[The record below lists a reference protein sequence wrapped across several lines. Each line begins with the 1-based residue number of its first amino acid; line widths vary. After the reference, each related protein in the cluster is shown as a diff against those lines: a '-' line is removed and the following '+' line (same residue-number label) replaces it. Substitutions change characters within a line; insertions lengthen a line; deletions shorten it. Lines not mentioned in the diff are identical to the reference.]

1 MDLKDKLAAGLER
14 AAEEAEKA
22 LDKGKTKVAELQ
34 LELQMDTLAK
44 KLGYVVFD
52 FYRGRPVDQ
61 EYRQRLLDDLSR
73 LEDRLV
79 QLKAGAGSEGERP
92 SAAGPPPAPEGSG
105 AHDGES
111 LA

>member
-22 LDKGKTKVAELQ
+22 LEKGKTKVAELQ

-52 FYRGRPVDQ
+52 FCRGRPVDQ
-61 EYRQRLLDDLSR
+61 EYRQRLLDDLAR
-73 LEDRLV
+73 LEDKLARLR
-79 QLKAGAGSEGERP
+79 AGTGSEEEQP
-92 SAAGPPPAPEGSG
+92 PAAEPPPAPDGSG

-111 LA
+111 SA